1 MRDERGE
8 FSLIGLLVAIM
19 IFGFVMSA
27 TYAAFDVF
35 GRNIRNNQV
44 RTESTDRA
52 RNATDGLAR
61 QLRNM
66 ATPTALQPNAITL
79 ASPYDMIFETVAP
92 TGTPPAANPQNVE
105 FVRYCLDT
113 AARKVWSMVMLPT
126 AISSGTVAPSSPS
139 ACPGGGS
146 WSNAKVVAQDVVNVY
161 GGKSRAVF
169 SFDSAVLN
177 QITLVRTDLYIDTD
191 PGTGPAEQQITTGVT
206 LRNQDRAPV
215 AAFTA
220 TPAGGGVVLLDA
232 SLSTDPDNDPLSYC
246 WYDLATSG
254 TVGTCGTGSISSAQF
269 FKYMTTSGQKQI
281 KLVVTDPSGLPSS
294 VTKTV
299 NVS

>member
-19 IFGFVMSA
+19 IFGFVLSA

-35 GRNIRNNQV
+35 GRNVRNNQV
-44 RTESTDRA
+44 RTEATDRA
-52 RNATDGLAR
+52 RNATDALAR

-66 ATPTALQPNAITL
+66 ATPTALQPNAISL
-79 ASPYDMIFETVAP
+79 ASSYDMVFETVAP
-92 TGTPPAANPQNVE
+92 AGTPPAANPQNVE

-113 AARKVWSMVMLPT
+113 ATRKVWTMVMLPST
-126 AISSGTVAPSSPS
+126 VTSATVAPSSAS

-161 GGKSRAVF
+161 NGKTRPVF
-169 SFDSAVLN
+169 SFDSTVLN
-177 QITLVRTDLYIDTD
+177 QITRVRTDLYVD
-191 PGTGPAEQQITTGVT
+191 PDPATGPAEQQITTGVT

-232 SLSTDPDNDPLSYC
+232 STSTDPDNDPLSYC
-246 WYDLATSG
+246 WYDLATSAS
-254 TVGTCGTGSISSAQF
+254 VGTCGTGSISSAQF
-269 FKYMTTSGQKQI
+269 FKYTTTTGSKQI
-281 KLVVTDPSGLPSS
+281 KLVVTDPSGLPST

-299 NVS
+299 SVS